1 MKKTCTKYAVHK
13 DGTEVFGSLCSYE
26 SEALELLDDLKK
38 NIISMP
44 EEEKKKFRV
53 VKVSLSWD
61 ECDK

>member
-1 MKKTCTKYAVHK
+1 MKKTCIKYAVHK
-13 DGTEVFGSLCSYE
+13 AGTEVFGSLCSYE

-44 EEEKKKFRV
+44 EEEKEKFKV
-53 VKVSLSWD
+53 VKIALSWD